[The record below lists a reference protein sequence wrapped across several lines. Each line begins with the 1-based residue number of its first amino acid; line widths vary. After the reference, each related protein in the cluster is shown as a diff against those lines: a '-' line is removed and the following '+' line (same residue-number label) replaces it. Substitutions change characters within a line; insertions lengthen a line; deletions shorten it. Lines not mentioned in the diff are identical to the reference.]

1 MQIQTCL
8 THACTH
14 SCPQTQWRT
23 LDAVKPMFV
32 CFSIF
37 LFLMYFFYV
46 LVWIHC
52 NVIYSL
58 LSVVIRY
65 LWIYC
70 CNFRQKLNISKT
82 CLPHVDFFHYLMC
95 SNLWNQHCCSFKS
108 PELDFRS
115 SGYQH
120 LKILYW
126 ADRYK
131 HYKIP
136 TPVFF
141 FDQCLVK
148 CFKTKEIEVIHG
160 YLFFQYQELHNEI

>member
-1 MQIQTCL
+1 MLWNQCL
-8 THACTH
+8 
-14 SCPQTQWRT
+14 
-23 LDAVKPMFV
+23 FV
-32 CFSIF
+32 FFYFSF
-37 LFLMYFFYV
+37 FYVFFFYV

-95 SNLWNQHCCSFKS
+95 AYFWNEHCCSLFCAS
-108 PELDFRS
+108 LQSWTLGVMDSSTSRSCTELTDINITRFP
-115 SGYQH
+115 H
-120 LKILYW
+120 LSI
-126 ADRYK
+126 
-131 HYKIP
+131 
-136 TPVFF
+136 F

-148 CFKTKEIEVIHG
+148 CFETKEIEVIH
-160 YLFFQYQELHNEI
+160 FSIPRTLHNEI